1 MGPSSPDAAVRRCG
15 CLGAPRQAGGGP
27 AQMPDGPPATDHVT
41 GHTGAAEGAV
51 AALEL
56 SLHGGTQTRPADS
69 FRLVTE
75 AATKKL
81 LT

>member
-1 MGPSSPDAAVRRCG
+1 MPGGTPPG
-15 CLGAPRQAGGGP
+15 WGGP
-27 AQMPDGPPATDHVT
+27 CSDAPDGPPATDHVT

-51 AALEL
+51 ASLEL